1 MTMRVGVG
9 LPTTFGGVSGRL
21 VMDWAQSAE
30 AQGLAS
36 LGVLDRVVHDGY
48 EPLASLAAAAAVTST
63 IQLVTMI
70 VIAPLRN
77 PALLARQSLSVH
89 ALSGGRLSL
98 GVAVGARKDDYDAS
112 GIDYT
117 TRGRRLSE
125 HLSVIRDLWDERPMV
140 IPGENPPVPALL
152 VGGGSD
158 VTFARVARYADGYVH
173 GGGPP
178 RAFARAADKARA
190 AWSDAGRPGTPRLWG
205 QGYFALG
212 DDATI
217 AAGIAYLREYY
228 AFTGPYVERIVAELM
243 TTPQAI
249 AQFIRGYAEAGC
261 DDLVLFPTVA
271 HPEQLQ
277 RLAKVLAG

>member
-1 MTMRVGVG
+1 MRVGVG
-9 LPTTFGGVSGRL
+9 LPTTFPGVSGKLL
-21 VMDWAQSAE
+21 VDWAQSAE

-36 LGVLDRVVHDGY
+36 LGVLDRVAYDGY
-48 EPLASLAAAAAVTST
+48 DPLAALAAASAVTSS

-70 VIAPLRN
+70 VISPLRN
-77 PALLARQSLSVH
+77 TTLLARQSLSAH

-98 GVAVGARKDDYDAS
+98 GIAVGARKDDYEAA
-112 GIDYT
+112 GVDYS
-117 TRGRRLSE
+117 TRGRRLAE
-125 HLSVIRDLWDERPMV
+125 QLAVIRDLWEQRPMAL
-140 IPGENPPVPALL
+140 PLDAPPTPDVL

-158 VTFARVARYADGYVH
+158 ITFARVARYADGYVH

-190 AWSDAGRPGTPRLWG
+190 AWADAGRPGQPRLWG

-228 AFTGPYVERIVAELM
+228 AFTGPYVERIVTELL
-243 TTPQAI
+243 TTPQSV
-249 AQFIRGYAEAGC
+249 AQFVRGYAEAGC
-261 DDLVLFPTVA
+261 DDLVLFPAVA
-271 HPEQLQ
+271 HPDQLA
-277 RLAKVLAG
+277 RLAAVLAG